1 MDILKNIWAKI
12 ILGLT
17 FVVGIL
23 LIVLR
28 AKNVKLDAFKARIQL
43 TKTKEEALA
52 LEKDIINKMAERKNN
67 KKEVDKLKDNLV
79 KLREKKK
86 SIAVENGSKTD
97 KEIEDY
103 WS

>member
-1 MDILKNIWAKI
+1 MDFLKNIWARI

-17 FVVGIL
+17 FIVGIL

-28 AKNVKLDAFKARIQL
+28 SKNAKLDAFKARIQL
-43 TKTKEEALA
+43 TKTKEETLA
-52 LEKDIINKMAERKNN
+52 LEKDIINKMADRKNN
-67 KKEVDKLKDNLV
+67 KKELAKLKDNLV
-79 KLREKKK
+79 QLRQKKK
-86 SIAVENGSKTD
+86 AIAEDNGSKSD